1 MQQQYSTNTL
11 DVMLAQETAYLASD
25 YLGTATRTPALPVH
39 ASPSA
44 DGVAV
49 DADCRAKMAG
59 WCDQCVDFCK
69 FDREVVEIT
78 LNYLDRFAS
87 TPAGQSILH
96 DRGEF
101 QLAAMAALYMAIKV
115 HQAEA
120 VSSKSISA
128 LSRGRYGKDDIEAME
143 VRMITALQ
151 WRMNPV
157 TVSAFV
163 RAILD
168 QILPTDSCCS
178 VDTKAVYALAKIQTD
193 AAVRD
198 YTFCTIR
205 PSVIAYCA
213 ILNAVEAITIAA
225 PDSSTTTPM
234 NGFLQTFLEQ
244 RLLLLTPHDLVG
256 IQKYLFASIANT
268 SRPVRQNP
276 PSASR
281 RRPPTPVAAADD
293 VDDDDDSDEQEQEQQ
308 QQPSSSSSLSKKKVR
323 RINPTGD
330 SPRSSAVHVVV
341 QPPPHC

>member
-1 MQQQYSTNTL
+1 MRQHYSTNTL
-11 DVMLAQETAYLASD
+11 DAMLAQETAYLASD
-25 YLGTATRTPALPVH
+25 YLGTTTRTP
-39 ASPSA
+39 SSS
-44 DGVAV
+44 VAV

-87 TPAGQSILH
+87 TPPVGHSILE

-101 QLAAMAALYMAIKV
+101 QLAAMAAMYMAIKV

-168 QILPTDSCCS
+168 QIPTDSSCRI
-178 VDTKAVYALAKIQTD
+178 DTKAVYVLAKIQTD

-205 PSVIAYCA
+205 PSVIAYSA
-213 ILNAVEAITIAA
+213 ILNAVEAIINAA
-225 PDSSTTTPM
+225 HDSSTTNPIY
-234 NGFLQTFLEQ
+234 GFLQTFLEQ
-244 RLLLLTPHDLVG
+244 RLLLTLHDIVG
-256 IQKYLFASIANT
+256 IQKYLYASIANT
-268 SRPVRQNP
+268 SRPVSQNPPP

-281 RRPPTPVAAADD
+281 RRPPTPVAD
-293 VDDDDDSDEQEQEQQ
+293 DDDDDSDEQQEQE
-308 QQPSSSSSLSKKKVR
+308 QPSSSSSSFKKVR
-323 RINPTGD
+323 RINNSTGD
-330 SPRSSAVHVVV
+330 SPRSSAVQHVV
-341 QPPPHC
+341 PPHC